1 LDGEPKGEEENVR
14 QHDPSPPRRNLLQ
27 HRFNGTENERSRG
40 NHIGPQPAQG
50 LRLDRWLKKLRYR
63 RLRP

>member
-14 QHDPSPPRRNLLQ
+14 QHDPAPPRRNLLE
-27 HRFNGTENERSRG
+27 RPFNDAENQQNRSD
-40 NHIGPQPAQG
+40 HIGPQPAQG

>member
-1 LDGEPKGEEENVR
+1 LDGQPKGEEENVR
-14 QHDPSPPRRNLLQ
+14 QHDPAPPRRNLLQ
-27 HRFNGTENERSRG
+27 RRFKDTENERSCSD
-40 NHIGPQPAQG
+40 HIGPQPAQG

>member
-14 QHDPSPPRRNLLQ
+14 QHDPAPPRRNLLQ
-27 HRFNGTENERSRG
+27 RIFNHTENERSRS
-40 NHIGPQPAQG
+40 HDIGPQPAQG
-50 LRLDRWLKKLRYR
+50 LLDRWLKKLRYR